1 MFTRLFF
8 IIFIILF
15 ASDAFAQRLLLGA
28 STTDIMFEK
37 KDLSSPEQYNY
48 NSDKRYRNDLIQ
60 NYNPYISFETRP
72 FYLFNNVSLDFGVSF
87 ARNNKRTLKGY
98 PEDYDN
104 SSNTYS
110 IDLAIDYNILYSGIY
125 AVFGDK
131 ELGRN
136 KNLSATIGF
145 RFTKQELNYK
155 YKFLGDT
162 YQESEIQDSGE
173 FVLRLDYAN
182 FNFSIFEQGGGGGG
196 LRFYKLYEQ
205 NYRAHLNLRIIVFAL
220 SYSIYL

>member
-1 MFTRLFF
+1 MFIRLFF
-8 IIFIILF
+8 ILFIIIF
-15 ASDAFAQRLLLGA
+15 ASDAFAQRILLGA

-110 IDLAIDYNILYSGIY
+110 IDLVIDYNILYSGIY

-145 RFTKQELNYK
+145 RFTKQKLNYK

-162 YQESEIQDSGE
+162 YQESEVQDSGE

-182 FNFSIFEQGGGGGG
+182 FNFSIFEKGGGGGG
-196 LRFYKLYEQ
+196 LRFHKLNEQ
-205 NYRAHLNLRIIVFAL
+205 NYSAHLNLTIIVFAL
-220 SYSIYL
+220 TYSIYL

>member
-1 MFTRLFF
+1 MFIRLFF
-8 IIFIILF
+8 ILFIILF
-15 ASDAFAQRLLLGA
+15 ASDVFAQRLLLGA

-110 IDLAIDYNILYSGIY
+110 IDLTIDYDILYSGIY

-145 RFTKQELNYK
+145 RFTKQKLNYK

-162 YQESEIQDSGE
+162 YQESEVQDSGE

-205 NYRAHLNLRIIVFAL
+205 NYRAYLNLRIIVFAL